1 MAHRRTKLLTL
12 LYSVLYKDQ
21 MTSAAFWITAD
32 VTMANYRFICRPSE
46 SNVSEDTGIVLMDCW
61 YRSHPMRPWLLSD
74 LIQWGRRLEGWSNT
88 AARLAGWRSRCDFVR
103 DGRAVPTAISV
114 PYRLPRQEQPSC
126 LLMEFTDAV
135 ILQVYTAVRP
145 VLRHTRK
152 AWPGTIK

>member
-32 VTMANYRFICRPSE
+32 MTME
-46 SNVSEDTGIVLMDCW
+46 SNVSEDTGIVPMDCC

-103 DGRAVPTAISV
+103 DGQAVPPAISV
-114 PYRLPRQEQPSC
+114 LYRLPRKEQPSC

-135 ILQVYTAVRP
+135 ILQLYTAVRH